1 MKEKHQYEI
10 LKFDR
15 IIVKSE
21 RSNSPGKGFIWFY
34 IDFSS
39 IIKADLFSGIAFFQS
54 VIYRK
59 AQNGEYYNSW
69 QRELL
74 CVFER
79 AYKNDE
85 VTRLKSAGQIS
96 VGVGL
101 FLTQWGDCFTDV
113 NRRNISH
120 WSWGKRLGM
129 FMLIAWEEFCNIDLG
144 WPKCPTVASWRT
156 PNPCMRWL

>member
-1 MKEKHQYEI
+1 MLVDAKCFLLINISQAQMKEKHQYEI
-10 LKFDR
+10 LTFDW

-21 RSNSPGKGFIWFY
+21 RSSSLGKGFIWFY

-39 IIKADLFSGIAFFQS
+39 IMKADLFCGIAFFFQS

-59 AQNGEYYNSW
+59 AQNGEYYNSL

-74 CVFER
+74 SVSER

-101 FLTQWGDCFTDV
+101 FLTQWGDCFTNV
-113 NRRNISH
+113 NRRNVSH
-120 WSWGKRLGM
+120 
-129 FMLIAWEEFCNIDLG
+129 
-144 WPKCPTVASWRT
+144 
-156 PNPCMRWL
+156 

>member
-10 LKFDR
+10 LTFDW

-21 RSNSPGKGFIWFY
+21 RSSSLGKGFIWFY

-39 IIKADLFSGIAFFQS
+39 IMKADLFCGISFFFQS

-59 AQNGEYYNSW
+59 AQNGEYYNSL

-74 CVFER
+74 SVSER

-101 FLTQWGDCFTDV
+101 FLTQWGDCFTNV
-113 NRRNISH
+113 NRRNVSH
-120 WSWGKRLGM
+120 
-129 FMLIAWEEFCNIDLG
+129 
-144 WPKCPTVASWRT
+144 
-156 PNPCMRWL
+156 